1 MQSVPITTDVLS
13 SNIDQGEVYNIMRQI
28 SGLLRVLR
36 FPPLNKTD
44 RNDISEILLKVALK
58 QTNKQSCNTSDETI
72 FERVISLFNL
82 EYIIEMFVYTT
93 DSYILKRNFSK
104 PGMLSFFPYGYL
116 HILLV
121 F

>member
-72 FERVISLFNL
+72 FERVISLCDLNIL
-82 EYIIEMFVYTT
+82 SNRLYTKNPF
-93 DSYILKRNFSK
+93 I
-104 PGMLSFFPYGYL
+104 FPIGIRRYYS
-116 HILLV
+116 
-121 F
+121 